1 MSHLIDH
8 TLQDL
13 RTGRTSWRVYML
25 LAIPALIA
33 GVLAGLFPT
42 R

>member
-1 MSHLIDH
+1 MSHLMSH
-8 TLQDL
+8 TVQDL
-13 RTGRTSWRVYML
+13 RAGRTSWRVYLL

-33 GVLAGLFPT
+33 GVLAGLLPP

>member
-1 MSHLIDH
+1 MSHLIGH

-13 RTGRTSWRVYML
+13 RAGRTSWRVYML

-33 GVLAGLFPT
+33 GVLAGLLPP